1 MKMLPSWLRSFDLV
15 VEDEY
20 ETVLFNDYDFL
31 PEYFN
36 LFWVNSPA
44 ACGVYCFCFLGLI
57 PRPLA
62 AGRFIFIH
70 DLGLAASLSDPNGVD
85 VESIMLKDKEYKV
98 VGIHIYSD
106 KNTGHKNLNKKE
118 GYYLNLKLIVRE
130 K

>member
-1 MKMLPSWLRSFDLV
+1 MPSWLRSFDLV

-31 PEYFN
+31 PEDFN
-36 LFWVNSPA
+36 
-44 ACGVYCFCFLGLI
+44 
-57 PRPLA
+57 
-62 AGRFIFIH
+62 FIH

-106 KNTGHKNLNKKE
+106 KNTGKLDSFVLN
-118 GYYLNLKLIVRE
+118 
-130 K
+130 